1 MHTRTAYRYTYKIQ
15 SNRMSDPDQERE
27 NAVRQY
33 RAQFLAHKEMET
45 RVKNRMFVYVWVLSC
60 M

>member
-1 MHTRTAYRYTYKIQ
+1 
-15 SNRMSDPDQERE
+15 MSDPDQERE